1 MYATKPILALDIGN
15 THSTLAAIGKCKI
28 LWTTTL
34 QTASLTE
41 ERKAKQLAKQISQA
55 LALRFERVECIG
67 VASVVPQAYQA
78 FVPMLEK
85 NLHAKLLTIS
95 ASVNLPFK
103 MGYKTPQTLGADRIA
118 AVAFAAER
126 FPNQATI
133 IIDFGTA
140 ITYDLLSSNAKY
152 LGGLILA
159 SPHIVAK
166 SLWQH
171 TAQLPK
177 FQWRKTSA
185 LIGRTTLECLE
196 AGLFWSKVAETEGL
210 IAKLKDELKKKY
222 HETNVIVVA
231 TGGDAEQFARTIPA
245 IDFIEKHA
253 VLCGIRIIVEK
264 NLSSPACRAA
274 HRRTSDKST
283 HHPIKG

>member
-1 MYATKPILALDIGN
+1 MCATKPMLALDIGN
-15 THSTLAAIGKCKI
+15 THSTLAAIRKSKI
-28 LWTTTL
+28 LWKTTL
-34 QTASLTE
+34 QTAPLTE
-41 ERKAKQLAKQISQA
+41 ARKAKQLAKQISHA
-55 LALRFERVECIG
+55 ITSRFESVECIG

-78 FVPMLEK
+78 LVPMLEK
-85 NLHAKLLTIS
+85 NLQAKLLTIS
-95 ASVNLPFK
+95 ASVDLPFK

-118 AVAFAAER
+118 AVAFAAEH
-126 FPNQATI
+126 FPNQAAI

-159 SPHIVAK
+159 SPHIVAE

-185 LIGRTTLECLE
+185 LIGRSTLECLQ
-196 AGLFWSKVAETEGL
+196 AGLFWGKVAETEGL

-222 HETNVIVVA
+222 NETNVIVMA
-231 TGGDAEQFARTIPA
+231 TGGDAEQFARTVPA
-245 IDFIEKHA
+245 IDITEKYA
-253 VLCGIRIIVEK
+253 VLLGIEVIVEK
-264 NLSSPACRAA
+264 NLPSPTHSIANGE
-274 HRRTSDKST
+274 KSVQT
-283 HHPIKG
+283 

>member
-1 MYATKPILALDIGN
+1 MCATKPMLALDIGN
-15 THSTLAAIGKCKI
+15 THSTLAAIRKDKI
-28 LWTTTL
+28 LWKTTL
-34 QTASLTE
+34 QTAPLTE
-41 ERKAKQLAKQISQA
+41 ARKAKQLAKQIRQA
-55 LALRFERVECIG
+55 ITSRFERVECIG

-78 FVPMLEK
+78 FVPILEK
-85 NLHAKLLTIS
+85 SLQAKLLTIS
-95 ASVNLPFK
+95 ASVQLPFK

-118 AVAFAAER
+118 AVAFAAEH
-126 FPNQATI
+126 FPNQAAI

-159 SPHIVAK
+159 SPHIVAE

-185 LIGRTTLECLE
+185 LIGRSTLECLQ
-196 AGLFWSKVAETEGL
+196 AGLFWGKVAETEGL
-210 IAKLKDELKKKY
+210 IAKLKDKLKKKY
-222 HETNVIVVA
+222 RETNVIVMA

-245 IDFIEKHA
+245 IDVVEKHA

-264 NLSSPACRAA
+264 NLSSPA
-274 HRRTSDKST
+274 HRTANKM
-283 HHPIKG
+283 

>member
-1 MYATKPILALDIGN
+1 MCATKPMLVLDIGN
-15 THSTLAAIGKCKI
+15 THSTLAAIKRKI
-28 LWTTTL
+28 LWKTTL
-34 QTASLTE
+34 QTATLTE
-41 ERKAKQLAKQISQA
+41 ARKAKQLAKQISQA
-55 LALRFERVECIG
+55 ITSRFESVECIG

-85 NLHAKLLTIS
+85 NLQAKLLIIS
-95 ASVNLPFK
+95 ASVHLPFK

-118 AVAFAAER
+118 AVAFAAEH
-126 FPNQATI
+126 FPNQAAI

-159 SPHIVAK
+159 SPHIVAE

-185 LIGRTTLECLE
+185 LIGRSTLECLQ
-196 AGLFWSKVAETEGL
+196 AGLFWGKVAETEGL

-222 HETNVIVVA
+222 NETNVIVMA

-245 IDFIEKHA
+245 IDITEKYA
-253 VLCGIRIIVEK
+253 VLLGIEVIVEK
-264 NLSSPACRAA
+264 NLPSPTHSIANGKRAC
-274 HRRTSDKST
+274 KL
-283 HHPIKG
+283 KG